1 MHFEEALLG
10 NTLLSRESM
19 ERERY
24 IATNRFKVRKN
35 AGAKFEKRW
44 ADRKSRLA
52 ELAGFRFFTLLK
64 RVDAFDS
71 DYSTEGDSGNYISFT
86 IWENKD
92 NFDAWRTG
100 DAFKEAH
107 GGGSIFGFIELIST
121 ALFIIEGS
129 PKPAF
134 YDALLPTAGQTIEVE
149 KHGGWRKVEA
159 DGVTELTPEVFVAQ
173 SRFEV
178 PNDSTVLFEQT
189 CRNSLSTDGQLNAA
203 HGFVGFFVQRRDA
216 TKADDGFNYV
226 VSTMWTDRRA
236 YSSWLASSQLST
248 ALHNALSMRPKQAY
262 FEGKLVLSSS
272 QGI

>member
-71 DYSTEGDSGNYISFT
+71 DYSAEGDSGNYISFT

-100 DAFKEAH
+100 D
-107 GGGSIFGFIELIST
+107 G
-121 ALFIIEGS
+121 
-129 PKPAF
+129 
-134 YDALLPTAGQTIEVE
+134 
-149 KHGGWRKVEA
+149 
-159 DGVTELTPEVFVAQ
+159 
-173 SRFEV
+173 
-178 PNDSTVLFEQT
+178 
-189 CRNSLSTDGQLNAA
+189 
-203 HGFVGFFVQRRDA
+203 
-216 TKADDGFNYV
+216 
-226 VSTMWTDRRA
+226 M
-236 YSSWLASSQLST
+236 
-248 ALHNALSMRPKQAY
+248 
-262 FEGKLVLSSS
+262 
-272 QGI
+272 